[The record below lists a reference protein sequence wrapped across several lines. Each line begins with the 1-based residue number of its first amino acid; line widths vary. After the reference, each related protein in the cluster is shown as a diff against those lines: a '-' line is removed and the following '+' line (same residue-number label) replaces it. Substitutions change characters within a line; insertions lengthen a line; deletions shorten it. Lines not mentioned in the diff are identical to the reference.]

1 MVDWSWSRRIRG
13 WVGCLYLEGLL
24 VVGGR
29 FDEGGILEEALVM
42 SRFVDEGV
50 GREGRQ
56 GQGSHLESAGWL
68 GLGMEVDSLPLA
80 DRSGV
85 STRMYSRGTWMSD
98 PGASNNNAE
107 MRLDLCSLLIIQ
119 VKHSYGFGAGHVWEY
134 VNREKP
140 SEASL

>member
-1 MVDWSWSRRIRG
+1 
-13 WVGCLYLEGLL
+13 LYLEGLL

-56 GQGSHLESAGWL
+56 GQGSHLESVGWL
-68 GLGMEVDSLPLA
+68 GLGMGVDSIPLA
-80 DRSGV
+80 GQSGV
-85 STRMYSRGTWMSD
+85 STRMYSKGTWMSD

-107 MRLDLCSLLIIQ
+107 MRFNL
-119 VKHSYGFGAGHVWEY
+119 Y
-134 VNREKP
+134 N
-140 SEASL
+140 

>member
-29 FDEGGILEEALVM
+29 FEDDGTLEGVLVM

-56 GQGSHLESAGWL
+56 GQGSHLESVGWL
-68 GLGMEVDSLPLA
+68 GLGMGVDSLPLA
-80 DRSGV
+80 GQSGV
-85 STRMYSRGTWMSD
+85 STRTYSKGTWMSD

-107 MRLDLCSLLIIQ
+107 MRFNL
-119 VKHSYGFGAGHVWEY
+119 Y
-134 VNREKP
+134 N
-140 SEASL
+140 